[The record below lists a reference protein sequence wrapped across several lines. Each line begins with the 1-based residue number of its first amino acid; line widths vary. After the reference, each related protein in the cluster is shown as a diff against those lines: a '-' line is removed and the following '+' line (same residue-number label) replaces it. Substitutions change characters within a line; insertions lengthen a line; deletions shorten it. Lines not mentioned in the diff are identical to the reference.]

1 MVNVTQE
8 SLAAR
13 IAELETGSRSLKED
27 FALQAYRMLRKYLA
41 TPIEE
46 NLKSGMDRIDA
57 DFTVLQELADR
68 IERDPNNAG
77 WYMHRAYMLGNG
89 CDVNEAL
96 EMPPRDY
103 AKPMLK
109 LIMGGKNG

>member
-1 MVNVTQE
+1 
-8 SLAAR
+8 
-13 IAELETGSRSLKED
+13 
-27 FALQAYRMLRKYLA
+27 
-41 TPIEE
+41 
-46 NLKSGMDRIDA
+46 MDRIDA

-77 WYMHRAYMLGNG
+77 WYMHRAYMLGHG

-96 EMPPRDY
+96 EMPPRDCS
-103 AKPMLK
+103 KPMLK

>member
-1 MVNVTQE
+1 MVKVTQE

-13 IAELETGSRSLKED
+13 IEELEAGPRSLKED
-27 FALQAYRMLRKYLA
+27 FALQAYLMLSKYLE
-41 TPIEE
+41 THIEE
-46 NLKSGMDRIDA
+46 NLESGMDRIDA

-96 EMPPRDY
+96 GMPPRDY
-103 AKPMLK
+103 SKPMLK

>member
-1 MVNVTQE
+1 MVNVTKE

-13 IAELETGSRSLKED
+13 IAELESGPRSLKED
-27 FALQAYRMLRKYLA
+27 FALQAYRMLIKYLA
-41 TPIEE
+41 IPVGGNLE
-46 NLKSGMDRIDA
+46 NGMDRIDA

-96 EMPPRDY
+96 GMPPRDY
-103 AKPMLK
+103 SKPMLK

>member
-13 IAELETGSRSLKED
+13 IAELESGPRSLKED
-27 FALQAYRMLRKYLA
+27 FALEAYRMLRKYLA
-41 TPIEE
+41 TPIED
-46 NLKSGMDRIDA
+46 NIDSGMDRIDA

-68 IERDPNNAG
+68 IERDPGNAG
-77 WYMHRAYMLGNG
+77 WYMHRAYLLGHS
-89 CDVNEAL
+89 CDVNEVL

-103 AKPMLK
+103 SKPMLK

>member
-1 MVNVTQE
+1 M
-8 SLAAR
+8 LR
-13 IAELETGSRSLKED
+13 IACCSGTYQ
-27 FALQAYRMLRKYLA
+27 ALLNRIWRM
-41 TPIEE
+41 
-46 NLKSGMDRIDA
+46 GMDRIDA

-77 WYMHRAYMLGNG
+77 WYMHRAYMLGRG

-103 AKPMLK
+103 SKPMLK